1 MLGARPPAGPTPPH
15 AHGRQNGGAKAKVLH
30 GPAAAAAAAAAS
42 APQGEALR
50 QEQRDAVKRKKR
62 QNCATLDEIALK
74 VLPAE
79 GICRRGLL
87 LRLTEF
93 ILPPP
98 HPSVKEMYPRGAF
111 PTIKLI
117 GKPLVCRVIFSIASR
132 LKIKGGVE
140 SNMTL
145 SWENKTKIC
154 GGP

>member
-98 HPSVKEMYPRGAF
+98 HPSLKEMYPRVDISYDQIRIRMNIQMSRF
-111 PTIKLI
+111 EYCEKLSFHI
-117 GKPLVCRVIFSIASR
+117 L
-132 LKIKGGVE
+132 
-140 SNMTL
+140 L
-145 SWENKTKIC
+145 STVAIC
-154 GGP
+154 ANSKF